1 MYGTVYRVYRVL
13 PFPCPLKPLSYHTP
27 SAHSAV
33 EIGESQPLKEG
44 IEPNSSSIQERN
56 GIKLWANIHG
66 KKLIF
71 TFMTIMLMLILMG
84 VGFGVPLSYH
94 LMVNG
99 VIINIVGFFGIIA
112 NLLIMRVSSQQQMR
126 SSINIII
133 CGKAFV
139 LI

>member
-1 MYGTVYRVYRVL
+1 M
-13 PFPCPLKPLSYHTP
+13 SYHTP

-44 IEPNSSSIQERN
+44 IEPNSSSIQERY
-56 GIKLWANIHG
+56 GKKLWANIHG

-133 CGKAFV
+133 CGKNYV

>member
-1 MYGTVYRVYRVL
+1 
-13 PFPCPLKPLSYHTP
+13 
-27 SAHSAV
+27 
-33 EIGESQPLKEG
+33 
-44 IEPNSSSIQERN
+44 
-56 GIKLWANIHG
+56 
-66 KKLIF
+66 
-71 TFMTIMLMLILMG
+71 MTIMLMLILMG

-133 CGKAFV
+133 CGKTYRIDASTNMCYYSENQLFCF
-139 LI
+139 LKS